1 MNMLETINNFVDT
14 MISEQTQF
22 ENLQDEISKR
32 KEEVGSILQNLETNE
47 KNIVSFLNSSTLEDE
62 NIKNIFVNTSDLLL
76 KVIQDV
82 NSKINEAT
90 KGIKFINDFEKH
102 FTVSVFGK
110 VKAGKSY
117 IGNFIMGHPLT
128 KANIPSSYD
137 KLGNVIV
144 NVYDRGK
151 LYEQHKLSTETENKE
166 CNGKEFYVNKS
177 EATSTIQW
185 VNIGAMCWFDTPGI
199 GSITIENELLAK
211 EYVKNSDLVIFAC
224 NSDAPGTKQDFSE
237 IKELHA
243 MQKPILLLLTQS
255 DTYDYDVDD
264 DGNEITILVP
274 KTDKDR
280 ADQENYMRETLR
292 EQGMED
298 VLKYA
303 DILTVSA
310 YLATEAIKSGNE
322 LMFEQSNIGLLLNK
336 LTDITKN
343 EAATFKRNTP
353 KSRVNE
359 MINSVIADLENTQTK
374 ISDYCKGIEQGKQ
387 ELLEKKEWILERIK
401 AESQIKISEIISK
414 AKASIDKN
422 TSVEVSEAELSSSI
436 NLAIATIV
444 QNVCLDETIAST
456 NSLPPITIELSN
468 IGDMKMKRDTIAHKV
483 KEVYS
488 ERRDPKGIVEH
499 IGSKIFHKEYYTSKS
514 RTRTEYSSFDIGIND
529 NEILQNIM
537 LQLNSVFNDSVNI
550 YISSL
555 VQGYYKPVEELEKQ
569 TTRELNNTINQLLK
583 LRME

>member
-14 MISEQTQF
+14 MISEQAQF

-32 KEEVGSILQNLETNE
+32 KEEVTCALQTLENNE
-47 KNIVSFLNSSTLEDE
+47 NNIISFLTSNSIEDE
-62 NIKNIFVNTSDLLL
+62 NIKSIFANTSEVLLN
-76 KVIQDV
+76 VIQDV
-82 NSKINEAT
+82 NNQINEAT
-90 KGIKFINDFEKH
+90 KGIKFINDFERH

-117 IGNFIMGHPLT
+117 IGNFIMGHPLV

-137 KLGNVIV
+137 KLNDLVV

-151 LYEQHKLSTETENKE
+151 LYEQHKLSTETESKE

-224 NSDAPGTKQDFSE
+224 NSDAPGTRQDFSE
-237 IKELHA
+237 IRELHN
-243 MQKPILLLLTQS
+243 MQKPLLLLLTQS
-255 DTYDYDVDD
+255 DTYDYDIDENGD
-264 DGNEITILVP
+264 EINILVP
-274 KTDKDR
+274 KNEKDR
-280 ADQENYMRETLR
+280 IDQENYMRETLR

-310 YLATEAIKSGNE
+310 LLATEAIKTNNE

-343 EAATFKRNTP
+343 EAANFKRNTP
-353 KSRVNE
+353 KARVNN
-359 MINSVIADLENTQTK
+359 MINSIITDLENTQTM
-374 ISDYCKGIEQGKQ
+374 ITNYCKEIEQNKQ
-387 ELLEKKEWILERIK
+387 DLLEKREWILERIK
-401 AESQIKISEIISK
+401 AESQVKISEILST
-414 AKASIDKN
+414 AKASITKDSN
-422 TSVEVSEAELSSSI
+422 VQVSEAELSSAI
-436 NLAIATIV
+436 NEAIALIV
-444 QNVCLDETIAST
+444 QEVCLDETIASA
-456 NSLPPITIELSN
+456 NSIPSIVIELSG
-468 IGDMKMKRDTIAHKV
+468 IGDMKMKKDTIAHKY

-488 ERRDPKGIVEH
+488 AERDPEGILEN
-499 IGSKIFHKEYYTSKS
+499 IGSKVFHKKYHTTKTK
-514 RTRTEYSSFDIGIND
+514 TRTEYSTFDIGIND

-537 LQLNSVFNDSVNI
+537 LQLTSVFNNSVNS

-555 VQGYYKPVEELEKQ
+555 INGYYKPVEELERQ
-569 TTRELNNTINQLLK
+569 TTRELINTINKLLT

>member
-62 NIKNIFVNTSDLLL
+62 NIKSIFVNTSDLLL

-90 KGIKFINDFEKH
+90 KGIKFINDFERH

-488 ERRDPKGIVEH
+488 ERRDPKGIIEH
-499 IGSKIFHKEYYTSKS
+499 ICSYFGKEYLIFKS

-537 LQLNSVFNDSVNI
+537 LQLNSVFNDSVNT